1 MRRITHHLYGIRYV
15 LATSIVL
22 AVAAILPLVA
32 LAGDGDP
39 HGV

>member
-1 MRRITHHLYGIRYV
+1 MRRIAHQLYGIRFV

-22 AVAAILPLVA
+22 AFAAILPLVA

-39 HGV
+39 HGI

>member
-1 MRRITHHLYGIRYV
+1 MRRIAHQLYGFRFA

-22 AVAAILPLVA
+22 ALAVILPFVA

-39 HGV
+39 HGI